1 MILEIKFKDKKLRE
15 LCEKKA
21 AAVKKLGD
29 VSARKLQT
37 RLADM
42 AAALRVTDLRWAT
55 RIRSKGIVVANLL
68 WIWQADGAWFLR
80 QPMTLCRSVKTHLLT
95 GPP

>member
-1 MILEIKFKDKKLRE
+1 MEIKFKDKKLRE

-42 AAALRVTDLRWAT
+42 AAASRVTDLVT
-55 RIRSKGIVVANLL
+55 GNPHPLKG
-68 WIWQADGAWFLR
+68 DR
-80 QPMTLCRSVKTHLLT
+80 QGQFALDLA
-95 GPP
+95 